1 MFRYKEVVK
10 SGGKLDCEYSVS
22 LGHFHN
28 VGTLTMS
35 PQLIAEKRQ
44 DRHHIV
50 LETRADVRRKVVE
63 KPLVNHL
70 IDQLVSVG
78 IVQTSNDF
86 KNTLEALARME
97 D

>member
-1 MFRYKEVVK
+1 MCFQYWTERFSAISQYVSLQGVVK
-10 SGGKLDCEYSVS
+10 SGGKLDCEYAVS

-50 LETRADVRRKVVE
+50 LETRADVGRKVVE
-63 KPLVNHL
+63 KGS
-70 IDQLVSVG
+70 I
-78 IVQTSNDF
+78 
-86 KNTLEALARME
+86 
-97 D
+97 